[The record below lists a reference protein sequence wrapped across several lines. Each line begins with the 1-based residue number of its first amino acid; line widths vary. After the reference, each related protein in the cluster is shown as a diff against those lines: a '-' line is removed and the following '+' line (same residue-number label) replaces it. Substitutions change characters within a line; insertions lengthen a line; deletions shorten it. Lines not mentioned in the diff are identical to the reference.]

1 MLELKGRCGFPLA
14 EERMKRKADL
24 FHTELGEWVQVCGG
38 SSGHM
43 VFQSSV
49 VFVVIPTHPPYVCFV
64 GCFGIFEVVP

>member
-1 MLELKGRCGFPLA
+1 
-14 EERMKRKADL
+14 MKRKADFFSHRAGRMGSNL
-24 FHTELGEWVQVCGG
+24 RD

-64 GCFGIFEVVP
+64 SCLSIFEVVP